1 MGDERRYSSWMPPGP
16 NEWGYNSYF
25 PHPFPYG
32 HYWPSQTASL
42 PVQSSDTLVDQAAAR
57 PVTPGSNNQSPS
69 TPESA
74 TASDEFCS
82 TPSPTDSI
90 SVDKQVSALR
100 THY

>member
-1 MGDERRYSSWMPPGP
+1 MKEDILLGCHQDLTSGVIILTFLIRSHMATIGQVRPRPYLSSQVT
-16 NEWGYNSYF
+16 
-25 PHPFPYG
+25 H
-32 HYWPSQTASL
+32 
-42 PVQSSDTLVDQAAAR
+42 LVDQAAAR

-74 TASDEFCS
+74 TASPLSFVL
-82 TPSPTDSI
+82 PTDSI

>member
-1 MGDERRYSSWMPPGP
+1 MGDERILGCHQDLTSGV
-16 NEWGYNSYF
+16 
-25 PHPFPYG
+25 
-32 HYWPSQTASL
+32 TASL

-74 TASDEFCS
+74 TASDSPLEFCS
-82 TPSPTDSI
+82 TPSPTG
-90 SVDKQVSALR
+90 VDKQVSALR